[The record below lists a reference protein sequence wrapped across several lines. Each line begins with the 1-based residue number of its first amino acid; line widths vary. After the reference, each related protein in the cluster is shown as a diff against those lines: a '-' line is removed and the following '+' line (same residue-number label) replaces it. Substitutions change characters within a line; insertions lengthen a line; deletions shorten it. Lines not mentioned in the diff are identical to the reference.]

1 MMKNTLVVR
10 GTVILLIMILLPVL
24 LAAQE
29 RPDALAMY
37 RQGEYEKAISVC
49 LNELEASP
57 RNMNSF
63 TVLGWSLIALKRYQ
77 DALDYGMQGLDI
89 SRYDHRVVEIVAEAN
104 FYLGNNLESLKYF
117 EEYTVLAP
125 TGDRIGIVYFFMG
138 EIFIRIGEYSHADIA
153 FSTAVYHR
161 PNIARWWARLGYARE
176 MAEDFIFAMEAY
188 DQALKLNPSLSDALR
203 GKERAAAKMGGA

>member
-1 MMKNTLVVR
+1 MNSKQSRIRAAIMVV
-10 GTVILLIMILLPVL
+10 TMLIPVL
-24 LAAQE
+24 LGAQE

-57 RNMNSF
+57 RNMNSY

-77 DALDYGMQGLDI
+77 DALDYSMQGLEI
-89 SRYDHRVVEIVAEAN
+89 SRYDHRVVEIVGEAN
-104 FYLGNNLESLKYF
+104 FYLGNNLDSLKYF

-125 TGDRIGIVYFFMG
+125 TGDRIGMVYYFIG
-138 EIFIRIGEYSHADIA
+138 EIFIRIGEYNHADIA

-161 PNIARWWARLGYARE
+161 PNIARWWARLGYSRE
-176 MAEDFIFAMEAY
+176 MAEDFAYAMDAY

-203 GKERAAAKMGGA
+203 GKERAAAKMEGA

>member
-1 MMKNTLVVR
+1 MNMQRIKRTML
-10 GTVILLIMILLPVL
+10 GIILLCLLGSG

-37 RQGEYEKAISVC
+37 RQGEYEKAVSVC
-49 LNELEASP
+49 LNEIEISP
-57 RNMNSF
+57 RNMNSY
-63 TVLGWSLIALKRYQ
+63 TVLGWSLIALNRYE
-77 DALDYGMQGLDI
+77 DALNYANQALEI
-89 SRYDHRVVEIVAEAN
+89 SRYDHRIVEIVGEAN
-104 FYLGNNLESLKYF
+104 FYLGNNLEALKYF

-125 TGDRIGIVYFFMG
+125 TGDRIGSVYFFMG
-138 EIFIRIGEYSHADIA
+138 EIFIRIGEYNHADIA

-176 MAEDFIFAMEAY
+176 MAEDYVFSLEAY

-203 GKERAAAKMGGA
+203 GKERAGEKMNGA